1 MSNTT
6 LPRPRFNSALAR
18 RMRLAR
24 GFTVRQVAAR
34 VGRAPVTVSAYE
46 CRGVMPSPPVR
57 VALER
62 LYGLEPGELLV
73 YDAQGGEE

>member
-1 MSNTT
+1 MRIK
-6 LPRPRFNSALAR
+6 PKFDGDRAR
-18 RMRLAR
+18 RVRLER
-24 GFTVRQVAAR
+24 GLTVREVANR
-34 VGRAPVTVSAYE
+34 VGRAIVTVRAYE
-46 CRGVMPSPPVR
+46 LRNVMPSPPVR